1 MDGVNWDQLFSS
13 DQLVLGS
20 KFGPQEIVLSMVITF
35 LIAMFIYYV
44 YKFTYSGVLYS
55 KSFNITL
62 VMTALIVNVI
72 MIGISGNI
80 VLSLGMLGA
89 LSIVRFRTAVKD
101 PRDTAFIF
109 WAITIGIING
119 VAFYDL
125 AVISTLFIALIL
137 IVLSKMSVLEPPYVV
152 VMAHKGTDNTEIAKV
167 LSKHCKQ
174 VKMRS
179 DAVRGDEHEQ
189 IAEVKL
195 RGDVSKG
202 LLEDL
207 RNLKGMAKCILLSS
221 TGELAD

>member
-1 MDGVNWDQLFSS
+1 MDGINLDQLFNS
-13 DQLVLGS
+13 DQLILGTP
-20 KFGPQEIVLSMVITF
+20 FGAAEIVLSLAITF
-35 LIAMFIYYV
+35 LIAMFIYFV
-44 YKFTYSGVLYS
+44 YKYTYAGVLYS

-109 WAITIGIING
+109 WAITVGIVNG

-125 AVISTLFIALIL
+125 AIISTLFIAVIL
-137 IVLSKMSVLEPPYVV
+137 VVMSKMAVLEPPYVV
-152 VMAHKGTDNTEIAKV
+152 VMAHKGADGSEIEKV
-167 LSKHCKQ
+167 LDRHCKK

-195 RGDVSKG
+195 RKGGSK
-202 LLEDL
+202 LLMDDL
-207 RNLKGMAKCILLSS
+207 KVVKGMGKCILLSS
-221 TGELAD
+221 SGEIAE